1 MAPCIWSILRSLAD
15 KQEWDTFSV
24 MVKEAKDW
32 LGDKEK
38 LFPTW
43 KQVSEK
49 FIPP

>member
-1 MAPCIWSILRSLAD
+1 MALSGSLYYMEYFE

-24 MVKEAKDW
+24 VVKETKHW

-38 LFPTW
+38 LVPTW
-43 KQVSEK
+43 KQVTEK